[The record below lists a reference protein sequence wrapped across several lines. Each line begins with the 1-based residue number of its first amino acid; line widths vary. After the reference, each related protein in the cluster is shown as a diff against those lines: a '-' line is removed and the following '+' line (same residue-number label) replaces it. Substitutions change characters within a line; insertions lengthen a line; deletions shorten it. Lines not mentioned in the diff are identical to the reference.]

1 MHILFVCTGNIC
13 RSPIAAAIARHE
25 IDHAGYTNIT
35 VASAGTAALSGY
47 AATREA
53 VLVVEENGLNLDDHR
68 ARQLTPELIAATDL
82 VVGMKHEHAEHARRM
97 GARRTTTLSSP
108 VRDPYGRGINAYRET
123 WTLLNST
130 IPILL
135 DQFRDS
141 SSS

>member
-13 RSPIAAAIARHE
+13 RSPIAAAIARHK
-25 IDHAGYTNIT
+25 INQAGYTDIT
-35 VASAGTAALSGY
+35 VASAGTAALSGC
-47 AATREA
+47 AATPEA
-53 VLVVEENGLNLDDHR
+53 ILVVEENGLNLDDHR

-82 VVGMKHEHAEHARRM
+82 IVGMKHEHAEHARQM
-97 GARRTTTLSSP
+97 GAQQTTTLSDP

-123 WTLLNST
+123 WTSLNST

-135 DQFRDS
+135 NQFRNS